1 MKMLGSFC
9 VGAMAGFLFGST
21 KKGCAVR
28 KDVDDM
34 LKGFFGGE
42 PVSNKELEAGT
53 KSEEP
58 LKRTA
63 KIKLR
68 KEGAGADYDS
78 AQPIGA
84 AEDAEA
90 PAEEPLVIDHGPLG
104 IDKAHELAEKLGAK
118 VTEIKGE
125 ESLPHS
131 HHIDIPIN
139 KLSA

>member
-9 VGAMAGFLFGST
+9 AGAFAGFLMGST
-21 KKGCAVR
+21 KQGCAMR
-28 KDVDDM
+28 KDVDKM
-34 LKGFFGGE
+34 LNGLFFQ
-42 PVSNKELEAGT
+42 PASKDLEDGT

-58 LKRTA
+58 LKRTP

-68 KEGAGADYDS
+68 KQNNEADYDS
-78 AQPIGA
+78 SQKVGA
-84 AEDAEA
+84 RADDAEA
-90 PAEEPLVIDHGPLG
+90 SGKAPVPIDNGPLG

-118 VTEIKGE
+118 VTEITGE

>member
-1 MKMLGSFC
+1 M
-9 VGAMAGFLFGST
+9 
-21 KKGCAVR
+21 R
-28 KDVDDM
+28 KDVDDVV
-34 LKGFFGGE
+34 KGLLFGE
-42 PVSNKELEAGT
+42 SNGIESEEST

-58 LKRTA
+58 LKRTP

-68 KEGAGADYDS
+68 KENAGANNDDS
-78 AQPIGA
+78 SQA
-84 AEDAEA
+84 ASSADEAAPPKEEA
-90 PAEEPLVIDHGPLG
+90 PVDNGPLG

>member
-9 VGAMAGFLFGST
+9 VGALAGFLLGST
-21 KKGCAVR
+21 KQGCAMR
-28 KDVDDM
+28 KDVDEVV
-34 LKGFFGGE
+34 KGLLFGESKGIE
-42 PVSNKELEAGT
+42 SDDST

-58 LKRTA
+58 LKRTP

-68 KEGAGADYDS
+68 RENAGANNDDS
-78 AQPIGA
+78 SQA
-84 AEDAEA
+84 ASSADEAAPPKEEA
-90 PAEEPLVIDHGPLG
+90 PIDNGPLG